1 VLLIGCLSQVN
12 ASDCDVQYELH
23 HRVAPEHKSGGK
35 HRRNKASSVAPGS
48 GNDNTDG
55 NGTVA
60 TSSSSSSSSSSSA
73 AASEKQ
79 YPPEGGLHPVPRARQ
94 PGAPA
99 PNSSKPPPLL
109 CIDRPRGVLPAHSR
123 TLLRATFQPQRSGD
137 FDLALCALVAAVDS
151 ETGLKVAMQAEESA
165 TIRVGDR

>member
-1 VLLIGCLSQVN
+1 MLLIGCLSQVN

-60 TSSSSSSSSSSSA
+60 TSSSSSSSSSSA